1 MKIAHIFASYP
12 NKYQPYNKILVA
24 EIIKA
29 GHLVQT
35 FSLSSPDK
43 SDKETIY
50 LFNNPNII
58 KKLYCIFFDSLRLY
72 HYKIFCNKSFRYILI
87 NYTRFRPL
95 LKFSG
100 YSLHIHHIQLVH
112 GMFYNF
118 LKCFD
123 MKYALTVR
131 GSDVA
136 IHHISN
142 KEQGKNL
149 IVALKNAYY
158 IHAVSNDLAQKAM
171 DITGSK
177 SNIAIIP
184 RIREANYTIENKNSL
199 FKSNNK
205 IAILSVGRYHWVKGY
220 NYILGALAE
229 VKNQG
234 IQFSYVICG
243 DGGEEETKQIKY
255 LIKLYGLED
264 EIVLPGFINSN
275 AISQYYYSA
284 DIYICGSLYEGMPNS
299 VINALRFEIPTIAT
313 RVGGIPEI
321 IEDHVNGLLC
331 NPADVKDMAEKLLEI
346 IKQGWKPKLIE
357 LDSICDNDEIINK
370 YLDFYNELNREQI

>member
-1 MKIAHIFASYP
+1 
-12 NKYQPYNKILVA
+12 
-24 EIIKA
+24 
-29 GHLVQT
+29 
-35 FSLSSPDK
+35 
-43 SDKETIY
+43 
-50 LFNNPNII
+50 
-58 KKLYCIFFDSLRLY
+58 
-72 HYKIFCNKSFRYILI
+72 
-87 NYTRFRPL
+87 
-95 LKFSG
+95 
-100 YSLHIHHIQLVH
+100 
-112 GMFYNF
+112 MFLNF

-123 MKYALTVR
+123 IRYALTLR

-142 KEQGKNL
+142 KEQGGNF
-149 IVALKNAYY
+149 IVALQNSYS

-171 DITGSK
+171 DITDSK
-177 SNIAIIP
+177 PDIVIIP
-184 RIREANYTIENKNSL
+184 RIIRETNYTINDKNNL
-199 FKSNNK
+199 FKSNTK
-205 IAILSVGRYHWVKGY
+205 IAMLSVGRYHWVKGY

-229 VKNQG
+229 LKNQG
-234 IQFSYVICG
+234 IQFAYVICG
-243 DGGEEETKQIKY
+243 DGDEEETKQIKY
-255 LIKLYGLED
+255 LINLYGLED
-264 EIVLPGFINSN
+264 EIVLAGFINSN
-275 AISQYYYSA
+275 AIDQYYYST

-299 VINALRFEIPTIAT
+299 VINALKFEIPTIAT